1 LQQQFEKNFSNL
13 KSVIFL
19 HSYYQTHPNFLNLNS
34 CHFCF
39 LIAFLPH
46 LLCQQHRHWSC
57 FDLSHHKRDLTSH
70 PYVLGCGKTFK
81 FFSLVGI
88 HMNFHFEDFVVKYI
102 ANSLL
107 LQLALLIAYYMSN
120 PKGASAKAWPKVVT
134 LAYSHVDTHLFLK
147 SFYIQ
152 RTKLMTIK
160 EINTT
165 ILDIKYSN
173 ASTFEQTPWL
183 VSPPNSFFLSIPT
196 SYQKQ
201 KKKLKLGILMM
212 GSKNCKGFTV

>member
-1 LQQQFEKNFSNL
+1 MSLSSCNPLPENT
-13 KSVIFL
+13 L
-19 HSYYQTHPNFLNLNS
+19 HSHTLFL
-34 CHFCF
+34 CF
-39 LIAFLPH
+39 TFWWGTRIGLPQDLEI
-46 LLCQQHRHWSC
+46 LLRGWNPQ
-57 FDLSHHKRDLTSH
+57 DLED
-70 PYVLGCGKTFK
+70 YV
-81 FFSLVGI
+81 VEY
-88 HMNFHFEDFVVKYI
+88 MAD
-102 ANSLL
+102 SLL
-107 LQLALLIAYYMSN
+107 LQFASLIAYYMSN
-120 PKGASAKAWPKVVT
+120 PKVAGTKVWPKVVT